1 MCTLRRFVSEYR
13 KITNSFSILHR
24 QCSNLEI
31 FTILFVAIP
40 LPSSSN
46 SASRPTRCPNESPF
60 IYHSRPSLMPP
71 HQPRRM
77 NSENTWPTTTSSYVR
92 EENVGE
98 KFYPFDKTEKCSNT
112 IAEKY
117 QAPVSVPVKRK
128 EKHRKIKHPDHCLLW
143 VVCVCVFCTLR
154 HTHPS
159 FVQNKFVFLIC
170 CLSLL
175 LIHSGWLVLYSTI
188 PCVLK
193 CNTEFFLL

>member
-71 HQPRRM
+71 
-77 NSENTWPTTTSSYVR
+77 TSPDEWTAKIRDQQQQVAML
-92 EENVGE
+92 EKKNVGE

-143 VVCVCVFCTLR
+143 VVCVYSVRLDIPI
-154 HTHPS
+154 HPLCKTNLFFS
-159 FVQNKFVFLIC
+159 FVVFRFFSFILA
-170 CLSLL
+170 
-175 LIHSGWLVLYSTI
+175 GWCSI
-188 PCVLK
+188 PPFHVY
-193 CNTEFFLL
+193 